1 MLNRAAPVLFVQ
13 GILLSILAVTMVPAL
28 WLMYADASPQRGG
41 FAIGAAITLGS
52 GLLLALSSGR
62 QQFNLSIRQ
71 MFVLTTAS
79 WSSICLF
86 GALPY
91 YFGIEQLTFSDA
103 LFESVSGITTTGA
116 TVLSGLDTLPRGFL
130 LWRAMQHWL
139 GGIGIVVIAIAILP
153 FLSIGGMRL
162 FKTESS
168 DWSDKVAP
176 RAGSVAKSV
185 GVVYLA
191 LSLLCASGYLLGGM
205 GWFDAITHA
214 MSTVSTGGFA
224 NYDASFGHFAEM
236 PVILWTAVIFML
248 LGGMPFTLY
257 VALLRNRR
265 VDLFRD
271 QQVRGFLT
279 SAVAISLTLFIAL
292 LFAGETRTTDQL
304 FTHAVFNVVSILTT
318 TGFASTDYTLWGPFA
333 VAIFFIIAFI
343 GGCSGSTSGGL
354 KIFRLQI
361 GVVLLN
367 HQLKQLLHGNG
378 IFTQKYNGR
387 RISDELVSSITAFS
401 FFFLITI
408 AVLTL
413 LLAALGLDLVTAL
426 TGAASAVA
434 NVGPG
439 LGPIIGPAGNFQPL
453 PDTAKW
459 LLSIGMLI
467 GRLEIMTVLVL
478 FTSAFWRW

>member
-13 GILLSILAVTMVPAL
+13 GILLSILAATMLPAL

-41 FAIGAAITLGS
+41 FAIGVAITLGS

-86 GALPY
+86 GAMPL
-91 YFGIEQLTFSDA
+91 YFGIDHLSFTDA
-103 LFESVSGITTTGA
+103 VFESVSGITTTGA
-116 TVLSGLDTLPRGFL
+116 TVLSGLDDMPRGIL
-130 LWRAMQHWL
+130 LWRAMQHWI

-153 FLSIGGMRL
+153 FLSIGGMKL

-185 GVVYLA
+185 AVVYLA
-191 LSLLCASGYLLGGM
+191 LSLLCMGGYLLGGM
-205 GWFDAITHA
+205 GWFDAISHA
-214 MSTVSTGGFA
+214 MSTVSTGGFS

-236 PVILWTAVIFML
+236 PVILWTAIIFML

-279 SAVAISLTLFIAL
+279 TATAISLTLFVAL
-292 LFAGETRTTDQL
+292 LFVSDMRADQL
-304 FTHAVFNVVSILTT
+304 LTHAVFNVVSILTT
-318 TGFASTDYTLWGPFA
+318 TGFASTDYTQWGPFA
-333 VAIFFIIAFI
+333 IAIFFIISFI

-367 HQLKQLLHGNG
+367 HQLKQLLHSNG
-378 IFTQKYNGR
+378 VFTQKYNGR

-439 LGPIIGPAGNFQPL
+439 LGHIIGPAGNFQPL

-459 LLSIGMLI
+459 LLSIGMLL